1 MPGVLIDKG
10 LASWYGGQF
19 HGRLTANG
27 ERFDRDEMTAAH
39 RTLPFGSK
47 LCVRNISTGKTVM
60 VRVNDRGPFAPGRVI
75 DLSQGAARELGIQGL
90 GIKQVEL
97 WKLHKS
103 SDSCPDE
110 LLTADERRGSSGK
123 RVASNVPIAAVGTS
137 AVANARVSNNKSSA
151 NKKQAVARKSV
162 SNTSAKASAK
172 TARNKR

>member
-1 MPGVLIDKG
+1 M
-10 LASWYGGQF
+10 
-19 HGRLTANG
+19 
-27 ERFDRDEMTAAH
+27 
-39 RTLPFGSK
+39 
-47 LCVRNISTGKTVM
+47 STTS
-60 VRVNDRGPFAPGRVI
+60 GPFAPGRVI
-75 DLSQGAARELGIQGL
+75 DLSQGARELGIQGL

-123 RVASNVPIAAVGTS
+123 RVASNVPIAAVGTL

-151 NKKQAVARKSV
+151 TRSAVVAVRV
-162 SNTSAKASAK
+162 EHLGQGFAK